1 MNGSKEVGNSV
12 CSTLMSHQLNT
23 SLSLKSPRVIV
34 AGVLFLAALL
44 SSFAF
49 AALSDRSSGYWV
61 VSHPVAAGSLL
72 TSGDLELIDASL
84 VDNQDLYLAEDLSPI
99 GSTTTR
105 YLAAGEFVATSAVT
119 EDLQEFDAEQVPL
132 NIAASDI
139 PETIEIGEPISI
151 YWVPEPQDAQSLS
164 TPELLLTGIFLRSI
178 DRKSSNFGNGLAITV
193 SVDNSQVQRLLAGT
207 SNGRL
212 VIVKSNG

>member
-1 MNGSKEVGNSV
+1 
-12 CSTLMSHQLNT
+12 MSHQARPSHQAT
-23 SLSLKSPRVIV
+23 SSITLKSPRVIV

-49 AALSDRSSGYWV
+49 AALSDQSSAYWV

-84 VDNQDLYLAEDLSPI
+84 IDNQGLYLTEDLSPI

-105 YLAAGEFVATSAVT
+105 YIAAGEFVATSAVT
-119 EDLQEFDAEQVPL
+119 EDLQDFDAEQVPL
-132 NIAASDI
+132 NISASDI
-139 PETIEIGEPISI
+139 PATIEIGEPISI

-164 TPELLLTGIFLRSI
+164 TPELLLTGVFLRSI
-178 DRKSSNFGNGLAITV
+178 DRKSANFGNGLAITV
-193 SVDNSQVQRLLAGT
+193 SVDNSQVKRLLAGT

>member
-1 MNGSKEVGNSV
+1 
-12 CSTLMSHQLNT
+12 MSQQPNT
-23 SLSLKSPRVIV
+23 SISLKSPRVIV

-49 AALSDRSSGYWV
+49 AALSDRSSAYWV

-72 TSGDLELIDASL
+72 TSQDLELIDAAL
-84 VDNQDLYLAEDLSPI
+84 VGNQDLYLPEELSPI

-105 YLAAGEFVATSAVT
+105 FIAAGEFISTNAVT

-132 NIAASDI
+132 NISASDI
-139 PETIEIGEPISI
+139 PSTVELGEPISI
-151 YWVPEPQDAQSLS
+151 YWVPEPQDAASLS
-164 TPELLLTGIFLRSI
+164 TPELLLTGVFLRSI
-178 DRKSSNFGNGLAITV
+178 DRKSANFGNGLAITV

>member
-1 MNGSKEVGNSV
+1 
-12 CSTLMSHQLNT
+12 MSHNARSSLSQT
-23 SLSLKSPRVIV
+23 SSISLKSPQVIV
-34 AGVLFLAALL
+34 AGALFLAALF

-49 AALSDRSSGYWV
+49 SALSDRSSNYWV

-72 TSGDLELIDASL
+72 TSSDLELIDASL
-84 VDNQDLYLAEDLSPI
+84 VDNQDLYLPEGLSPI

-105 YLAAGEFVATSAVT
+105 YIAAGEFIATSAVT

-132 NIAASDI
+132 NVSPSDI
-139 PETIEIGEPISI
+139 PSTIEIGEPISI
-151 YWVPEPQDAQSLS
+151 YWVPEPQDSQSLS
-164 TPELLLTGIFLRSI
+164 TPELLLTGVFLRSI

>member
-1 MNGSKEVGNSV
+1 
-12 CSTLMSHQLNT
+12 MSQQSNT
-23 SLSLKSPRVIV
+23 SISLKSPRVIV

-44 SSFAF
+44 SSLAF
-49 AALSDRSSGYWV
+49 AALSDRSSAYWV

-72 TSGDLELIDASL
+72 TSQDLELIDAAL
-84 VDNQDLYLAEDLSPI
+84 VGNQDLYLPEELSPI

-105 YLAAGEFVATSAVT
+105 FIAAGEFISTNAVT

-132 NIAASDI
+132 NISASDI
-139 PETIEIGEPISI
+139 PSTVELGEPISI
-151 YWVPEPQDAQSLS
+151 YWVPEPQDAASLS
-164 TPELLLTGIFLRSI
+164 TPELLLTGVFLRSI
-178 DRKSSNFGNGLAITV
+178 DRKSANFGNGLAITV

>member
-1 MNGSKEVGNSV
+1 
-12 CSTLMSHQLNT
+12 MSQQSNT
-23 SLSLKSPRVIV
+23 SISLKSPRVIV

-49 AALSDRSSGYWV
+49 AALSDQSSAYWV
-61 VSHPVAAGSLL
+61 TTHPVAAGSLL
-72 TSGDLELIDASL
+72 TSQDLELIDAAL
-84 VDNQDLYLAEDLSPI
+84 VGNQDLYLPEELSPM

-105 YLAAGEFVATSAVT
+105 FIAAGEFISTNAVT

-132 NIAASDI
+132 NISASDI
-139 PETIEIGEPISI
+139 PSTVELGEPISI
-151 YWVPEPQDAQSLS
+151 YWVPEPQDAASLS
-164 TPELLLTGIFLRSI
+164 TPELLLTGVFLRSI
-178 DRKSSNFGNGLAITV
+178 DRKSANFGNGLAITV

>member
-1 MNGSKEVGNSV
+1 
-12 CSTLMSHQLNT
+12 MSHQQNT

-34 AGVLFLAALL
+34 ASVLFMAALL

-49 AALSDRSSGYWV
+49 AALSDRSSAYWV

-72 TSGDLELIDASL
+72 TSADLELIDASL
-84 VDNQDLYLAEDLSPI
+84 VGNQDQYMAQDLSPI

-105 YLAAGEFVATSAVT
+105 YIAAGEFIAISAVT
-119 EDLQEFDAEQVPL
+119 EDLQDFDAEQVPL
-132 NIAASDI
+132 NISASDI
-139 PETIEIGEPISI
+139 PATIEIGEPISI
-151 YWVPEPQDAQSLS
+151 YWVPEPQDTQSLS

-178 DRKSSNFGNGLAITV
+178 DRKSSNFGNGLSITV

>member
-1 MNGSKEVGNSV
+1 
-12 CSTLMSHQLNT
+12 MSQQSNT
-23 SLSLKSPRVIV
+23 SISLKSPRVIV

-49 AALSDRSSGYWV
+49 AVLSDRSSAYWV

-72 TSGDLELIDASL
+72 TSQDLELIDAAL
-84 VDNQDLYLAEDLSPI
+84 VGNQDLYLPEELSPI

-105 YLAAGEFVATSAVT
+105 FIAAGEFISTNAVT

-132 NIAASDI
+132 NISASDI
-139 PETIEIGEPISI
+139 PSTVELGEPISI
-151 YWVPEPQDAQSLS
+151 YWVPEPQDAASLS
-164 TPELLLTGIFLRSI
+164 TPELLLTGVFLRSI
-178 DRKSSNFGNGLAITV
+178 DRKSANFGNGLAITV

>member
-1 MNGSKEVGNSV
+1 
-12 CSTLMSHQLNT
+12 MSHQINS

-34 AGVLFLAALL
+34 AFVLFLAALL
-44 SSFAF
+44 SSFIF
-49 AALSDRSSGYWV
+49 AVLSDRSSGYWV

-72 TSGDLELIDASL
+72 TSSDLELIDASL
-84 VDNQDLYLAEDLSPI
+84 VGNQDLYLTEDLSPI

-105 YLAAGEFVATSAVT
+105 YIAAGEFVATSAVT

-132 NIAASDI
+132 NISASDI
-139 PETIEIGEPISI
+139 PATIEMGEPISI
-151 YWVPEPQDAQSLS
+151 YWVPEPQDVQSLS
-164 TPELLLTGIFLRSI
+164 TPELLLTGVFLRSI
-178 DRKSSNFGNGLAITV
+178 DRKSSNFGNGLSITV

>member
-1 MNGSKEVGNSV
+1 
-12 CSTLMSHQLNT
+12 MSQQSNT
-23 SLSLKSPRVIV
+23 SISLKSPRVIV

-49 AALSDRSSGYWV
+49 AALSDRSSAYWV

-72 TSGDLELIDASL
+72 TPQDLELIDAAL
-84 VDNQDLYLAEDLSPI
+84 VGNQDLYLPEELSPM

-105 YLAAGEFVATSAVT
+105 FIAAGEFISTNAVT

-132 NIAASDI
+132 NISASDI
-139 PETIEIGEPISI
+139 PSTVELGEPISI
-151 YWVPEPQDAQSLS
+151 YWVPEPQDAASLS
-164 TPELLLTGIFLRSI
+164 TPELLLTGVFLRSI
-178 DRKSSNFGNGLAITV
+178 DRKSANFGNGLAITV

>member
-1 MNGSKEVGNSV
+1 
-12 CSTLMSHQLNT
+12 MSQQSNT
-23 SLSLKSPRVIV
+23 SISLKSPRVIV

-49 AALSDRSSGYWV
+49 AALSDRSSAYWV

-72 TSGDLELIDASL
+72 TSQDLELIDAAL
-84 VDNQDLYLAEDLSPI
+84 VGNQDLYLPEKLPPI

-105 YLAAGEFVATSAVT
+105 FIAAGEFISTNAVT

-132 NIAASDI
+132 NISASDI
-139 PETIEIGEPISI
+139 PSTVELGEPISI
-151 YWVPEPQDAQSLS
+151 YWVPEPQDAASLS
-164 TPELLLTGIFLRSI
+164 TPELLLTGVFLRSI
-178 DRKSSNFGNGLAITV
+178 DRKSANFGNGLAITV

>member
-1 MNGSKEVGNSV
+1 MSPLAH
-12 CSTLMSHQLNT
+12 STRQPRQSGLESS
-23 SLSLKSPRVIV
+23 SLSIKSPRVIV
-34 AGVLFLAALL
+34 ASVLFLAALL

-49 AALSDRSSGYWV
+49 AALSDRSSAYWV
-61 VSHPVAAGSLL
+61 MSHPVAPGSLITSEDL
-72 TSGDLELIDASL
+72 TLVDASL
-84 VDNQDLYLAEDLSPI
+84 VENRDVYLPEESSPI
-99 GSTTTR
+99 GSTSTR
-105 YLAAGEFVATSAVT
+105 YIAAGEFIASSAIT

-139 PETIEIGEPISI
+139 PATIELGEPISI
-151 YWVPEPQDAQSLS
+151 YWVPEPQDTQSLS

-178 DRKSSNFGNGLAITV
+178 DRKSSNFGNGMSITV
-193 SVDNSQVQRLLAGT
+193 SVDNSQVNRLLAGT

>member
-1 MNGSKEVGNSV
+1 
-12 CSTLMSHQLNT
+12 MSHQINS

-34 AGVLFLAALL
+34 AFVLFLAALL
-44 SSFAF
+44 SSFVF

-72 TSGDLELIDASL
+72 TSSDLELIDASL
-84 VDNQDLYLAEDLSPI
+84 VGNQDLYLPEDLSPI

-105 YLAAGEFVATSAVT
+105 YIAAGEFVATSAVT
-119 EDLQEFDAEQVPL
+119 EDLQDFDAEQVPL
-132 NIAASDI
+132 NVSASDI
-139 PETIEIGEPISI
+139 PATIEIGEPISI

-164 TPELLLTGIFLRSI
+164 TPELLLTGVFLRSI
-178 DRKSSNFGNGLAITV
+178 DRKSSNFGNGLSITV

>member
-1 MNGSKEVGNSV
+1 
-12 CSTLMSHQLNT
+12 MSHNARSSLSQT
-23 SLSLKSPRVIV
+23 SSISLKSPRVII
-34 AGVLFLAALL
+34 AGVLFLAALF

-49 AALSDRSSGYWV
+49 AALSDRSSNYWV

-72 TSGDLELIDASL
+72 TTSDLELIDASL
-84 VDNQDLYLAEDLSPI
+84 FGNQDLYLPEGLSPI

-105 YLAAGEFVATSAVT
+105 YIAAGEFIATSAVT

-132 NIAASDI
+132 NLSSSDI
-139 PETIEIGEPISI
+139 PSTIEIGEPISI
-151 YWVPEPQDAQSLS
+151 YWVPEPQDSQSLS
-164 TPELLLTGIFLRSI
+164 TPELLLTGVFLRSI

-212 VIVKSNG
+212 VIIKSNG

>member
-1 MNGSKEVGNSV
+1 
-12 CSTLMSHQLNT
+12 MSHQART
-23 SLSLKSPRVIV
+23 SHQATSSITLKSPRVIV

-49 AALSDRSSGYWV
+49 AALSNQSSAYWV

-84 VDNQDLYLAEDLSPI
+84 IDNQGLYLTEDLSPI

-105 YLAAGEFVATSAVT
+105 YIAGGEFVATSAVT

-132 NIAASDI
+132 NISASDI
-139 PETIEIGEPISI
+139 PATIEIGEPISI

-164 TPELLLTGIFLRSI
+164 TPELLLTGVFLRSI
-178 DRKSSNFGNGLAITV
+178 DRKSANFGNGLAITV

>member
-1 MNGSKEVGNSV
+1 MNRSKEAGNSV

-23 SLSLKSPRVIV
+23 PLSLKSPRVIV
-34 AGVLFLAALL
+34 AGVLFLSALL

-84 VDNQDLYLAEDLSPI
+84 VDNQDLYLSEDLSPI

-105 YLAAGEFVATSAVT
+105 YIAAGEFVATSAVT

-178 DRKSSNFGNGLAITV
+178 DHKSSNFGNGLAITV

>member
-1 MNGSKEVGNSV
+1 
-12 CSTLMSHQLNT
+12 MSHQLNT

-34 AGVLFLAALL
+34 AGALFLAALL
-44 SSFAF
+44 SSFVF
-49 AALSDRSSGYWV
+49 AALSDHSSGYWV

-84 VDNQDLYLAEDLSPI
+84 VGNHDLYLPEDLSPI

-105 YLAAGEFVATSAVT
+105 YIAAGEFVATSAVT

-132 NIAASDI
+132 NISASDI
-139 PETIEIGEPISI
+139 PATIEIGEPISI
-151 YWVPEPQDAQSLS
+151 YWVPEPQDTQSLS

-178 DRKSSNFGNGLAITV
+178 DRKSSNFGNGMPITV

>member
-1 MNGSKEVGNSV
+1 
-12 CSTLMSHQLNT
+12 MSHQLNT

-34 AGVLFLAALL
+34 AGVLFTAALL

-49 AALSDRSSGYWV
+49 AALSDQSSGYWV
-61 VSHPVAAGSLL
+61 VTHPVAAGSLL
-72 TSGDLELIDASL
+72 TSTDLDLIDASL
-84 VDNQDLYLAEDLSPI
+84 VGNQDLYMPEDLSPI

-105 YLAAGEFVATSAVT
+105 YIAAGEFVATSAVT

-132 NIAASDI
+132 NISASDI
-139 PETIEIGEPISI
+139 PATIEIGEPISI

-164 TPELLLTGIFLRSI
+164 TPELLLTGVFLRSI
-178 DRKSSNFGNGLAITV
+178 DRKSANFGNGLAITV

>member
-1 MNGSKEVGNSV
+1 
-12 CSTLMSHQLNT
+12 MSQQPNT
-23 SLSLKSPRVIV
+23 SISLKSPRVIV

-49 AALSDRSSGYWV
+49 AALSDRSSAYWV

-72 TSGDLELIDASL
+72 TSQDLELIDAAL
-84 VDNQDLYLAEDLSPI
+84 VGNQDLYLPEELSPI

-105 YLAAGEFVATSAVT
+105 FIAAGEFISTNAVT

-132 NIAASDI
+132 NISASDI
-139 PETIEIGEPISI
+139 PSTVELGEPISI
-151 YWVPEPQDAQSLS
+151 YWVPEPQDAASLS
-164 TPELLLTGIFLRSI
+164 APELLLTGVFLRSI
-178 DRKSSNFGNGLAITV
+178 DRKSANFGNGLAITV

>member
-1 MNGSKEVGNSV
+1 
-12 CSTLMSHQLNT
+12 MSHQARPSHQAT
-23 SLSLKSPRVIV
+23 SSITLKSPRVIV

-49 AALSDRSSGYWV
+49 AALSDQSSAYWV

-84 VDNQDLYLAEDLSPI
+84 IDNQGLYLTEDLSPI
-99 GSTTTR
+99 GLTTTR
-105 YLAAGEFVATSAVT
+105 YIAAGEFVATSAVT
-119 EDLQEFDAEQVPL
+119 EDLQDFDAEQVPL
-132 NIAASDI
+132 NISASDI
-139 PETIEIGEPISI
+139 PATIEIGEPISI

-164 TPELLLTGIFLRSI
+164 TPELLLTGVFLRSI
-178 DRKSSNFGNGLAITV
+178 DRKSANFGNGLAITV

>member
-1 MNGSKEVGNSV
+1 MPS
-12 CSTLMSHQLNT
+12 
-23 SLSLKSPRVIV
+23 
-34 AGVLFLAALL
+34 
-44 SSFAF
+44 
-49 AALSDRSSGYWV
+49 
-61 VSHPVAAGSLL
+61 
-72 TSGDLELIDASL
+72 
-84 VDNQDLYLAEDLSPI
+84 
-99 GSTTTR
+99 R
-105 YLAAGEFVATSAVT
+105 YLSY
-119 EDLQEFDAEQVPL
+119 
-132 NIAASDI
+132 IAASDI

>member
-1 MNGSKEVGNSV
+1 
-12 CSTLMSHQLNT
+12 MSHQARPSQQAT
-23 SLSLKSPRVIV
+23 SSITLKSPRVIV

-49 AALSDRSSGYWV
+49 AALSDQSSAYWV

-84 VDNQDLYLAEDLSPI
+84 IDNQGLYLTEDLSPI

-105 YLAAGEFVATSAVT
+105 YIAAGEFVATSAVT
-119 EDLQEFDAEQVPL
+119 EDLQDFDAEQVPL
-132 NIAASDI
+132 NISASDI
-139 PETIEIGEPISI
+139 PATIEIGEPISI

-164 TPELLLTGIFLRSI
+164 TPELLLTGVFLRSI
-178 DRKSSNFGNGLAITV
+178 DRKSANFGNGLAITV

>member
-1 MNGSKEVGNSV
+1 
-12 CSTLMSHQLNT
+12 
-23 SLSLKSPRVIV
+23 
-34 AGVLFLAALL
+34 
-44 SSFAF
+44 
-49 AALSDRSSGYWV
+49 
-61 VSHPVAAGSLL
+61 LL
-72 TSGDLELIDASL
+72 TTSDLELIDASL
-84 VDNQDLYLAEDLSPI
+84 VGNQDLYLPEGLSPI

-105 YLAAGEFVATSAVT
+105 YIAAGEFIATSAVT

-132 NIAASDI
+132 NVSPSDI
-139 PETIEIGEPISI
+139 PSTIEIGEPISI
-151 YWVPEPQDAQSLS
+151 YWVPEPQDSQSLS
-164 TPELLLTGIFLRSI
+164 TPELLLTGVFLRSI

>member
-1 MNGSKEVGNSV
+1 
-12 CSTLMSHQLNT
+12 MSHQQNT

-34 AGVLFLAALL
+34 ASVLFMAALL

-49 AALSDRSSGYWV
+49 AALSDRSSAYWV

-72 TSGDLELIDASL
+72 TSADLELIDASL
-84 VDNQDLYLAEDLSPI
+84 IDNQDLYLPEEFSPI

-105 YLAAGEFVATSAVT
+105 YIAAGEFVSTVAVT
-119 EDLQEFDAEQVPL
+119 EDLQDFDAEQVPL
-132 NIAASDI
+132 NISLSDI
-139 PETIEIGEPISI
+139 PATIEIGEPISI
-151 YWVPEPQDAQSLS
+151 YWVPEPQDSQGLS
-164 TPELLLTGIFLRSI
+164 TPELLLTGVFLRSI
-178 DRKSSNFGNGLAITV
+178 DRNSSDIGNGLAITV